1 MDADRAR
8 QRRAL
13 WASFVGTGIEFYDFY
28 IYATAAALV
37 FGKLVFIGSE
47 AETQL
52 WAYLTLSIAF
62 FARPVGAAVFGHY
75 GDRIGRKA
83 TLVAS
88 LLTMGLSTTLVA
100 FLPTYEMA
108 GWIAP
113 FALCVLRFGQGFG
126 LGGEW
131 GGAALLAVENAPPG
145 WRARFGSAPQMGA
158 PAGFIAANGLFLL
171 LGMMMT
177 PAQFAEWGW
186 RIPFILSAALVAVG
200 LWVRLKL
207 GETPEFKAS
216 LAEAPPPKVPLGEVV
231 TKHGGALLGGTIG
244 AVACF
249 ATYYIA
255 TAFLL
260 GWGTKSLGYS
270 MQDFLGC
277 QLVAI
282 LFMAAGI
289 YLAAW
294 MADAKY
300 DPRRVLAGGCVL
312 VAASGFVIAPLMAG
326 GLIGVFA
333 FLSLLLFAMGFVY
346 GPLGAWLTDL
356 FPPRVRYTGA
366 SMTFNI
372 AGVIGGGLT
381 PFFAQKLAL
390 QGGLMP
396 VGWYLSAAAVL
407 SLVALVALRP
417 KANG

>member
-1 MDADRAR
+1 
-8 QRRAL
+8 
-13 WASFVGTGIEFYDFY
+13 
-28 IYATAAALV
+28 
-37 FGKLVFIGSE
+37 
-47 AETQL
+47 
-52 WAYLTLSIAF
+52 
-62 FARPVGAAVFGHY
+62 
-75 GDRIGRKA
+75 
-83 TLVAS
+83 
-88 LLTMGLSTTLVA
+88 
-100 FLPTYEMA
+100 
-108 GWIAP
+108 
-113 FALCVLRFGQGFG
+113 
-126 LGGEW
+126 
-131 GGAALLAVENAPPG
+131 
-145 WRARFGSAPQMGA
+145 
-158 PAGFIAANGLFLL
+158 
-171 LGMMMT
+171 MMT

-294 MADAKY
+294 AADARW
-300 DPRRVLAGGCVL
+300 DPRRVLAAGCAM
-312 VAASGFVIAPLMAG
+312 VAMLGFAMAPLMAA
-326 GLIGVFA
+326 GLDGVFA
-333 FLSLLLFAMGFVY
+333 FMALLLFAMGFVY
-346 GPLGAWLTDL
+346 GPLGAWLPDL
-356 FPPRVRYTGA
+356 FPARVRYTGA

-381 PFFAQKLAL
+381 PFIAQALAM
-390 QGGLMP
+390 QHGLTP
-396 VGWYLSAAAVL
+396 VGWYLSAAAGL

-417 KANG
+417 RMAQAAD

>member
-1 MDADRAR
+1 
-8 QRRAL
+8 
-13 WASFVGTGIEFYDFY
+13 
-28 IYATAAALV
+28 
-37 FGKLVFIGSE
+37 
-47 AETQL
+47 
-52 WAYLTLSIAF
+52 
-62 FARPVGAAVFGHY
+62 
-75 GDRIGRKA
+75 
-83 TLVAS
+83 
-88 LLTMGLSTTLVA
+88 
-100 FLPTYEMA
+100 
-108 GWIAP
+108 
-113 FALCVLRFGQGFG
+113 
-126 LGGEW
+126 
-131 GGAALLAVENAPPG
+131 
-145 WRARFGSAPQMGA
+145 
-158 PAGFIAANGLFLL
+158 
-171 LGMMMT
+171 
-177 PAQFAEWGW
+177 
-186 RIPFILSAALVAVG
+186 
-200 LWVRLKL
+200 
-207 GETPEFKAS
+207 
-216 LAEAPPPKVPLGEVV
+216 
-231 TKHGGALLGGTIG
+231 
-244 AVACF
+244 VACF